1 MRFAKI
7 LVMSLSLFTVGWG
20 QLTPAHAAS
29 DQQTSRYSVY
39 LTPPTASGSSNA
51 TVING
56 SANDQITGSSAKT
69 PSTATTARGTSSV
82 TVLGQQPTK
91 SSWLGRLPQTS
102 EQTWGGLTLLGII
115 LLLLFWV
122 WKLSRRDRRS

>member
-7 LVMSLSLFTVGWG
+7 LVMSLSLFTVSWG

-29 DQQTSRYSVY
+29 DNQTSRYSVY

-51 TVING
+51 TVTNG

-69 PSTATTARGTSSV
+69 PTSTTAARGTGAA
-82 TVLGQQPTK
+82 TVLGQQSAGT
-91 SSWLGRLPQTS
+91 SWLGRLPQTS

-122 WKLSRRDRRS
+122 WKLSRRDWRS